1 MSTIGFSALPGRGV
15 VSVSGADARTFL
27 QGLISNDVNRLSDG
41 RALYA
46 ALLTPQGRYLHDF
59 FLLLQGGDEILLDCV
74 GGQRSE
80 LQRRLQMYRLRSKVC
95 LADRSRD
102 FAVFVVTGGAA
113 AARFGLA
120 AEPGAA
126 APLAGGIVYVD
137 PRLANLGLRVLL
149 PSAAGDA
156 PLTERGCIAASLAD
170 YDRLRLVSGVPDG
183 AQDLVAEKSLLLECG
198 FDELNGIDWQKG
210 CYIGQEVTART
221 RYRGLLKRRLV
232 PVAVI
237 GEGPLPPPGTLVMAG
252 GSEAGE
258 LRSGQGDIAL
268 ALLRLDDLKAACAGL
283 VTLTAGN
290 CVLEP
295 RLPPWLSLG
304 SGGPPGDA
312 ARRPL

>member
-1 MSTIGFSALPGRGV
+1 V

-27 QGLISNDVNRLSDG
+27 QGLISNDVDRLSDS

-59 FLLLQGGDEILLDCV
+59 FLLLHGSDEILLDCV

-95 LADRSRD
+95 LADRSPD
-102 FAVFVVTGGAA
+102 FAAFVVTGDGA
-113 AARFGLA
+113 AARFGVA
-120 AEPGAA
+120 AEAGAA
-126 APLAGGIVYVD
+126 APLSGGGIVFVD
-137 PRLANLGLRVLL
+137 PRLATLGLRVLL

-156 PLTERGCIAASLAD
+156 PLTERGCVAASLED
-170 YDRLRLVSGVPDG
+170 YDLRRLVSGVPDG
-183 AQDLVAEKSLLLECG
+183 AQDLVADKSLLLECS

-232 PVAVI
+232 PVAVTCN
-237 GEGPLPPPGTLVMAG
+237 GPLPPPGTLVLAG
-252 GSEAGE
+252 ASEAGE

-283 VTLTAGN
+283 VTLTAGD

-304 SGGPPGDA
+304 SGGS
-312 ARRPL
+312 